1 MSENIDK
8 IIYINLDSREDRRS
22 EIESVLLSYDLFNFE
37 RFPAIYRDPPMGI
50 AGCGY
55 SHLAVLKLAKER
67 KYKRVLILEDDFIF
81 TIPKEDFEPKLQRLF
96 ENTDPN
102 TLFDVFMLSYN
113 LISSEP
119 IGNIGDN
126 CHEYIRIL
134 SAETA
139 SAYIVSEHYYD
150 TLISLYETNIPL
162 LEQTG
167 YHWVYANDQIWKS
180 LQQKDRWLGFTNPIG
195 KQRPSFSDNSQCFR
209 DTGF

>member
-1 MSENIDK
+1 MSNQIDR

-22 EIESVLLSYDLFNFE
+22 EIESVLHNYSLTDRSE
-37 RFPAIYRDPPMGI
+37 RFSAIYRAPPMGI

-67 KYKRVLILEDDFIF
+67 KYKRVCILEDDFIF
-81 TIPKEDFEPKLQRLF
+81 TVPREGLEQKLQTLF
-96 ENTDPN
+96 DSEMM
-102 TLFDVFMLSYN
+102 FDVFMLSYN
-113 LISSEP
+113 LIQWRSIPEQA
-119 IGNIGDN
+119 D
-126 CHEYIRIL
+126 YIRIL

-139 SAYIVSEHYYD
+139 SGYIVSEHYYD
-150 TLISLYETNIPL
+150 TLIQLYETNIPL

-167 YHWVYANDQIWKS
+167 AHWIYANDQIWKE
-180 LQQKDRWLGFTNPIG
+180 LQSRDKWLGFAMPVG